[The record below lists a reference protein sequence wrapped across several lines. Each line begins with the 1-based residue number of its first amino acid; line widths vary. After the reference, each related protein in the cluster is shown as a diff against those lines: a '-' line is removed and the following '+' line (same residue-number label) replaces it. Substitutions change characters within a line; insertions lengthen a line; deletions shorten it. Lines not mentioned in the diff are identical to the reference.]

1 VAHLEEGEEFEH
13 ALTWVRHVTKN
24 ITHSGQN
31 LTGISDTVRAM
42 YGHQQW
48 INREDDSMRNVKLER
63 TLAVARSS
71 VWAVLA
77 DYPNIADWN
86 DGLKKSYAIGDA
98 TEGVGA
104 QRRTELVQGGA
115 MRETVTEWVP
125 EERMV
130 IAIDEIEKM
139 PVKQATMTFTLS
151 GGGETTLCMM
161 SYDYEPKGGPFA
173 FIVGS
178 MLDWQMP
185 KGFNGFIDYLEPAA
199 QARATS

>member
-1 VAHLEEGEEFEH
+1 VAVAY
-13 ALTWVRHVTKN
+13 ALVE
-24 ITHSGQN
+24 
-31 LTGISDTVRAM
+31 
-42 YGHQQW
+42 
-48 INREDDSMRNVKLER
+48 INREVVPMRNVKIER
-63 TLAVARSS
+63 LLAVDRSS

-104 QRRTELVQGGA
+104 QRQTELIPAGA

-130 IAIDEIEKM
+130 IAIDKIEKM

-151 GGGETTLCMM
+151 GGGATTLFTM
-161 SYDYEPKGGPFA
+161 SYDYELRGGPLA
-173 FIVGS
+173 FILGPI
-178 MLDWQMP
+178 LDRQMN
-185 KGFNGFIDYLEPAA
+185 KGFNGFIDYLEPTA
-199 QARATS
+199 QAWTAP